1 MFSQDEIN
9 KMVFFDI
16 ETASRYGTLAELR
29 RYDPKMADLW
39 KDRCVYLKRRY
50 VDSSTMSED
59 ELYVEKAALHPE
71 FAMVVCVCVGS
82 IRKNNEP
89 MVVSFYAEHGSTV
102 NDEAELLRRMYVMF
116 DRVFSSDHHARLC
129 GHNIKRFDV
138 PFLCK
143 RSIINNV
150 TIGLPLAGIRD
161 MKPWDMPFVDTSEL
175 WSFGAWQESFA
186 SLDLLSHVLGLPSPK
201 DEMHGSDVGRTYF
214 AGDSTR
220 IRRYCEGDVR
230 ATMDAVRRMS
240 GITEGYSETSVA
252 DGMKIPM

>member
-16 ETASRYGTLAELR
+16 ETASRYETLAELR

-143 RSIINNV
+143 RAMMRNV
-150 TIGLPLAGIRD
+150 SLPDL
-161 MKPWDMPFVDTSEL
+161 MLVHNKKPWDMPFVDTSEL

-186 SLDLLSHVLGLPSPK
+186 SLDLLANTLGVPSSK
-201 DEMHGSDVGRTYF
+201 VDTDGSQVQAQYWER
-214 AGDSTR
+214 GD
-220 IRRYCEGDVR
+220 IDGIDRYCKLDVT
-230 ATMDAVRRMS
+230 ATINVVLRLS
-240 GITEGYSETSVA
+240 GYQMIGEI
-252 DGMKIPM
+252 K